1 MAEDA
6 SSRQSAEIWAVFIA
20 RDCRHIGRAMSDAG
34 PAGRFAGKVAVIT
47 AGGAGIGAATAAR
60 FARDGAGV
68 IVGDISGR
76 RAAAVAEEIT

>member
-1 MAEDA
+1 
-6 SSRQSAEIWAVFIA
+6 
-20 RDCRHIGRAMSDAG
+20 MSDAG

-76 RAAAVAEEIT
+76 RAAAVAEEISAW